1 MSHFISFFPA
11 LFALATNP
19 PAVVR
24 PCAIIVGAECLH
36 LIAPLRDQLGDLD
49 AVLANDD
56 GASGASGS
64 SSVAS
69 RSHEVQ
75 IGMSSSE
82 DETERVL
89 RGLGIGVGLSPA
101 GRADGSDHVSYRQP
115 SSSSGLP
122 LSTSACAAPIP
133 IWRFDGL
140 VSPAFSSTAPPTHAS
155 SAHPSHHDA
164 AAALAPAIPDADGF
178 FPLDAHLAV
187 SSDARPPRSV
197 RAALQPSDL
206 LFFVFTSGTT
216 GAAPKAARI
225 RHLRMLLAGPAF
237 YVAHRME
244 PADRLYC
251 PLPLY
256 HSAAGMIAVSMA
268 WYGGMA
274 FITRSKFSASHFFA
288 DCARHRATCVQY
300 IGEICRYVLA
310 TPPSPADRQHTVRKA
325 LGNGL
330 RPEVWRAFQQRFG
343 VAYVGEF
350 YGSTE
355 GNALLI
361 NNTNHA
367 GACGY
372 LPRLSYHVYPL
383 RVVQF
388 DAVDEVPRRSA
399 STGRCEPC
407 ASGEVGE
414 LLGRID
420 ARDATRQ
427 FDGYTSR
434 AATLDKIV
442 RDAFAP
448 GDAWF
453 RTGDLMRVDADRFVY
468 FVDRIGDTFRW
479 RGENVSTSEVADTLH
494 AFGAGAG
501 AGVGSTLG
509 PGGVQEA
516 VVYGVA
522 VPPHE
527 GRAGMACVVPT
538 EPLHVAQPDLFPWAA
553 LYAHLDRALP
563 RFALP
568 LFVRLQE
575 AGDVLVTATFK
586 HRKLELV
593 AAGFDPAL
601 VGAPVFMRDDRVR
614 SFVPLDAARY
624 AAVLDGTLK
633 F

>member
-1 MSHFISFFPA
+1 M
-11 LFALATNP
+11 
-19 PAVVR
+19 VR
-24 PCAIIVGAECLH
+24 PSAIIVGAECLH
-36 LIAPLRDQLGDLD
+36 LIAPLRDQLGDPRAFE

-56 GASGASGS
+56 GASGASTNQS
-64 SSVAS
+64 TSATARAV
-69 RSHEVQ
+69 HEVHL
-75 IGMSSSE
+75 GVLSSE

-89 RGLGIGVGLSPA
+89 RGLGIGVGLAPA
-101 GRADGSDHVSYRQP
+101 ARADGGDHVSYHTTSSSSSSLFP
-115 SSSSGLP
+115 SSSTAS
-122 LSTSACAAPIP
+122 SATPIP
-133 IWRFDGL
+133 IWRFDGTPIP
-140 VSPAFSSTAPPTHAS
+140 VSVPHPCDAATAPVA
-155 SAHPSHHDA
+155 
-164 AAALAPAIPDADGF
+164 DADGF
-178 FPLDAHLAV
+178 FPLDAHLAA
-187 SSDARPPRSV
+187 SNDARPPRSV
-197 RAALQPSDL
+197 RAALLPSDL

-225 RHLRMLLAGPAF
+225 RHLRFLLAGPAF

-268 WYGGMA
+268 WFGGMA
-274 FITRSKFSASHFFA
+274 FITRSKFSATHFFA
-288 DCARHRATCVQY
+288 DCVRHRASCVQY

-310 TPPSPADRQHTVRKA
+310 TAPSPADRQHAVRKA

-343 VAYVGEF
+343 VAYIGEF

-399 STGRCEPC
+399 ASGRCEPC
-407 ASGEVGE
+407 ARGEVGE

-494 AFGAGAG
+494 AFGGGVSAGSASSSSS
-501 AGVGSTLG
+501 GSGLA
-509 PGGVQEA
+509 GGVQEA

-538 EPLHVAQPDLFPWAA
+538 ETLHVARPDLFPWAA

-568 LFVRLQE
+568 LFVRLQA
-575 AGDVLVTATFK
+575 AGDVQVTATFK

-601 VGAPVFMRDDRVR
+601 VCAPLFMRDDRAR
-614 SFVPLDAARY
+614 SFVPLDAARH